1 MPVLVASQTP
11 GQYRLR
17 STLREAAVDADIR
30 GIAYS
35 RVTRIVL
42 THKHFDHVLGSAAF
56 IHAEMYCAPPV
67 ADCMS
72 AKAELRSDARRHG
85 ANPTEVDQSIA
96 ALRRPDHLVY
106 DADIDLGDRS
116 LSIHHPGR
124 GHTDSDLIVVLR
136 PTRPTDRTVVF
147 CGDLVEESGDPVRD
161 D

>member
-17 STLREAAVDADIR
+17 STLREAAALDADIR

-67 ADCMS
+67 ADYMS
-72 AKAELRSDARRHG
+72 AKAELRADARRHG
-85 ANPTEVDQSIA
+85 AILTEVDQSIA
-96 ALRRPDHLVY
+96 ALR
-106 DADIDLGDRS
+106 
-116 LSIHHPGR
+116 
-124 GHTDSDLIVVLR
+124 
-136 PTRPTDRTVVF
+136 
-147 CGDLVEESGDPVRD
+147 
-161 D
+161 